1 MRKKNGELFVTPLTT
16 PNSSPRAYRNRMD
29 RDIEAGDDPSTP
41 TKGSYGH
48 AVHMDDV

>member
-16 PNSSPRAYRNRMD
+16 PSSPRAYRNRMD